1 MNESTTKERLSA
13 FTDSIRE
20 FAVEVQDLHYEA
32 EELHN
37 EAEGIFGYVEVATNR
52 MALSFWRE
60 SAKPECSADY
70 NPMHLPTI
78 YEIKDNGLYGLL
90 PWYQYMPVAIE
101 VRPLDEAGRHMYV
114 DRHYPTDIGF
124 ETPAER
130 IAWAQEGQELTPE
143 HRWLIIEQGKEW
155 ADFVASDVNAALQT
169 WAEEH
174 EAWAKAYDKKEA

>member
-1 MNESTTKERLSA
+1 MNESTTKERLKA
-13 FTDSIRE
+13 FTYNV
-20 FAVEVQDLHYEA
+20 VELAGEIQSLQSEA
-32 EELHN
+32 QELTN
-37 EAEGIFGYVEVATNR
+37 EAECLFGYIETASNR
-52 MALSFWRE
+52 LALSFWEE

-70 NPMHLPTI
+70 NPMYLPII

-130 IAWAQEGQELTPE
+130 IAWAREGQELTPE

-155 ADFVASDVNAALQT
+155 ADFVASDVNDALQT